1 MKARLV
7 GVRDLIK
14 KILVPFDGSDKSKHA
29 LEYAVNLAVQTSSQI
44 QLLTVIP
51 PVFLPTYSFYVLKSN
66 AIRDCQK
73 ELEISFKG
81 VLTKALS
88 YIHKKN
94 IGLKVSTKFAK
105 GVPYK
110 EIVKTAKEGDFDLI
124 IMGTRGLEGQISYL
138 GSVSSKVINE
148 APCPVLVI
156 KHKYV
161 RSALRKTPLR
171 KQVKK

>member
-1 MKARLV
+1 M
-7 GVRDLIK
+7 IK

-29 LEYAVNLAVQTSSQI
+29 LEYAVDLAVQTSSQI

-73 ELEISFKG
+73 ELEINFKR
-81 VLTKALS
+81 VMKKALL
-88 YIHKKN
+88 HVNQKKTE
-94 IGLKVSTKFAK
+94 LKVSTKFAK

-110 EIVKTAKEGDFDLI
+110 EIVKTAKQGDFDLI

-138 GSVSSKVINE
+138 GSVSSKV
-148 APCPVLVI
+148 
-156 KHKYV
+156 
-161 RSALRKTPLR
+161 
-171 KQVKK
+171 